1 MPTFLDESPTSD
13 LGFDLSSFGSV
24 SSGLGA
30 AFEMAVNTAPV
41 RAYGQTQAG
50 KSTSGIAGRDGA
62 TFVLAENYQDDDD
75 WISKEESEERLAQY
89 GLTGAINISPEGSRG
104 TYLEDVINAHIAHG
118 EWNRAIQAGSKG
130 WASSGAQLGAS
141 IAGSLVDPVNF
152 GMMFVGGGLVNAS
165 MRTSMAGS
173 FATRTMARM
182 RFGALEGAAGALLV
196 EPITARANTDMF
208 MEYSALDSLMNIG
221 MGALMGGTFEVG
233 FGSIGDGIRKFRN
246 RSNDISP
253 SSAAIEAEAEM
264 QGNAVREKMDIG
276 EGAAQRGIHPDQA
289 ISHLLD
295 AKQMSLLHDRA
306 PFRIANKE
314 YVNAKD
320 LLDNGVDLPPSLKAR
335 SYTTGTAR
343 KVLMDW
349 IQEQKDTP
357 LINGPLVSSVLE
369 SPEIAAALNAKVDID
384 LRNPFEV
391 EETLGYK
398 PKELKDAAAEI
409 VKDLGDD
416 VSFARVRSKLEEQGY
431 IKKSASRADV
441 ERMLS
446 DRAEVY
452 TAKDLAK
459 LQEVID
465 GRQALRK
472 KHQGSVDALEQLQ
485 ADQRFMKQIEALNTE
500 KPSWAEM
507 QSRANDVNSPK
518 FRVDYNE
525 KLHMDIDSSKWDA
538 TDELNEMIANIRKA
552 EETIGLDVDKG
563 RVIDYEASAKARID
577 GLTTVLDCVME
588 NTIG

>member
-1 MPTFLDESPTSD
+1 
-13 LGFDLSSFGSV
+13 
-24 SSGLGA
+24 
-30 AFEMAVNTAPV
+30 
-41 RAYGQTQAG
+41 
-50 KSTSGIAGRDGA
+50 
-62 TFVLAENYQDDDD
+62 
-75 WISKEESEERLAQY
+75 
-89 GLTGAINISPEGSRG
+89 
-104 TYLEDVINAHIAHG
+104 
-118 EWNRAIQAGSKG
+118 
-130 WASSGAQLGAS
+130 
-141 IAGSLVDPVNF
+141 
-152 GMMFVGGGLVNAS
+152 
-165 MRTSMAGS
+165 
-173 FATRTMARM
+173 
-182 RFGALEGAAGALLV
+182 
-196 EPITARANTDMF
+196 
-208 MEYSALDSLMNIG
+208 ALDSLMNVG

-246 RSNDISP
+246 RSNDVSP
-253 SSAAIEAEAEM
+253 TSAAVEAEAEM

-320 LLDNGVDLPPSLKAR
+320 LLDNGVDLPASLKAK

-349 IQEQKDTP
+349 IQEQKATP
-357 LINGPLVSSVLE
+357 LINGPLISSILE
-369 SPEIAAALNAKVDID
+369 SPEIAAALNAKLDID

-391 EETLGYK
+391 EDALGYK
-398 PKELKDAAAEI
+398 PKELKDAALEI

-416 VSFARVRSKLEEQGY
+416 VSFARVRGKLEEQGY
-431 IKKSASRADV
+431 IKKSASRAEV

-446 DRAEVY
+446 ARAEVY
-452 TAKDLAK
+452 TAKDLAR
-459 LQEVID
+459 LQGVID

-500 KPSWAEM
+500 KASWAEM
-507 QSRANDVNSPK
+507 QSRANDVNSPQ
-518 FRVDYNE
+518 FRVDYNQQ
-525 KLHMDIDSSKWDA
+525 LHMDIDASKWNA
-538 TDELNEMIANIRKA
+538 TDELNDMIANIRKA